1 MKNILIGVCGGI
13 AAYKTANIISKL
25 KKKGHNVKVIMTENA
40 TKIITPLT
48 LETLSRNKVVVDM
61 WDINRGYEV
70 EHISLADWADV
81 VLIAPATYNI
91 VGKVANGIAD
101 DMLSTV
107 ISACT
112 KPKYFALAMNVNM
125 YENPILRDN
134 IEKLKKYE
142 NYYFIEADEGF
153 LACNVNAKGR
163 LKNEDDIVEILEES
177 FTETE
182 KTLIGK
188 KVLITAGRTEEPIDP
203 VRYLSNNSSGQ
214 MGYSL
219 ASQAVK
225 MGAEVTLVSGPTNLE
240 IPKGLK
246 EFVRTRTAME
256 MYEAVMKRFDGM
268 DMAVA
273 CAAVAD
279 YKPKVCAKEK
289 IKKKEGDLIIELDR
303 NPDILFNMGQKKNQ
317 QILIGFAAETENILE
332 NALGKLKK
340 KNLDMIVANDA
351 HVMRSINNAVT
362 IIKKDGTQVHIDEK
376 SKKELASDILNEAV
390 KIFDAK
396 K

>member
-25 KKKGHNVKVIMTENA
+25 KKKGYNVKVIMTGNA

-48 LETLSRNKVVVDM
+48 LETLSRNKVVTDM

-70 EHISLADWADV
+70 EHISLAEWADV

-91 VGKVANGIAD
+91 VGKIANGIAD

-107 ISACT
+107 VSACT
-112 KPKYFALAMNVNM
+112 KPVYFALAMNVNM
-125 YENPILRDN
+125 YENPILKEN
-134 IEKLKKYE
+134 IEKLKRFGY
-142 NYYFIEADEGF
+142 NFIEADEGF

-163 LKNEDDIVEILEES
+163 LKNEDEIVEILENS
-177 FTETE
+177 FIETE
-182 KTLIGK
+182 KRLAGK
-188 KVLITAGRTEEPIDP
+188 KLLITAGRTEEPLDP

-219 ASQAVK
+219 AEYAIK
-225 MGAEVTLVSGPTNLE
+225 MGAEVTLISGPTNLS

-246 EFVRTRTAME
+246 EFVQVRTAIE
-256 MYEAVMKRFDGM
+256 MFEAVMERYDNTHI
-268 DMAVA
+268 AIA

-289 IKKKEGDLIIELDR
+289 IKKKEGDLVIELDR
-303 NPDILFNMGQKKNQ
+303 NPDILLNMGNKKSH
-317 QILIGFAAETENILE
+317 QILVGFAAETENILE
-332 NALGKLKK
+332 NATGKLKK

-351 HVMRSINNAVT
+351 HVMRSSNNAVT
-362 IIKKDGTQVHIDEK
+362 LIKKDGSQTVIAEK
-376 SKKELASDILNEAV
+376 SKKELATDILNAV
-390 KIFDAK
+390 ADIAEK
-396 K
+396 